1 MNNPLF
7 LLSHKK
13 NVFRLPLLTKV
24 REKASEGAWFA
35 SPDCR
40 IRDGVRAR

>member
-1 MNNPLF
+1 M
-7 LLSHKK
+7 
-13 NVFRLPLLTKV
+13 NVFRLPLLAKV

-40 IRDGVRAR
+40 IRDSVRLLKTTCDHSPS